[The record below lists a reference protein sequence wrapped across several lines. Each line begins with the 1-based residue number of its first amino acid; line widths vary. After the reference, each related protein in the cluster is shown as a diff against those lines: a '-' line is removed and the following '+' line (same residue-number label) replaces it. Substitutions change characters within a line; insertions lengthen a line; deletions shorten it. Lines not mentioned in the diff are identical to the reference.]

1 MSASPSTASRHS
13 CLYECRVLHHRFS
26 PRQHRF
32 EYGLFLICVDLDELD
47 TLDSSLRW
55 FSRNRRNLYEF
66 RDSDHFTR
74 PDATRPHDPQR
85 GLRGSVV
92 DWLAGQGISVPSDA
106 RIRLLT
112 LPRVLGY
119 VFNPVSFYFV
129 TLADGSPLCAIA
141 EVGNTFGEQKPYLV
155 PVETLAADPATGSPA
170 RFRLIAPKHFYVSP
184 FSPLDLRFDFKLRDP
199 AEQLAI
205 GVNDLNAAN
214 DTVLISALT
223 GQRRPLTD
231 AGLLRLTLRYPLVTL
246 RVITLIHWQALRLWL
261 KKIPFLRKAE
271 SPHLQRHVLHR

>member
-1 MSASPSTASRHS
+1 
-13 CLYECRVLHHRFS
+13 
-26 PRQHRF
+26 
-32 EYGLFLICVDLDELD
+32 
-47 TLDSSLRW
+47 
-55 FSRNRRNLYEF
+55 
-66 RDSDHFTR
+66 
-74 PDATRPHDPQR
+74 
-85 GLRGSVV
+85 
-92 DWLAGQGISVPSDA
+92 
-106 RIRLLT
+106 
-112 LPRVLGY
+112 VLGY

-155 PVETLAADPATGSPA
+155 PVETLPSDPATGTPA

-271 SPHLQRHVLHR
+271 SPDLQRHVLHR

>member
-1 MSASPSTASRHS
+1 
-13 CLYECRVLHHRFS
+13 
-26 PRQHRF
+26 
-32 EYGLFLICVDLDELD
+32 
-47 TLDSSLRW
+47 
-55 FSRNRRNLYEF
+55 
-66 RDSDHFTR
+66 
-74 PDATRPHDPQR
+74 
-85 GLRGSVV
+85 
-92 DWLAGQGISVPSDA
+92 
-106 RIRLLT
+106 
-112 LPRVLGY
+112 
-119 VFNPVSFYFV
+119 VSFYFV

-155 PVETLAADPATGSPA
+155 PVESLPADPAGGTAA

-199 AEQLAI
+199 GEQLSI

-231 AGLLRLTLRYPLVTL
+231 GELLRLTLRYPLVTL

-261 KKIPFLRKAE
+261 KKIPFLRKSE